1 MSQLPNYAA
10 EGRIKQVAAEN
21 GVRPECLD
29 DIVMNFRAG
38 RFGEAELPA
47 KIKEWK
53 ATPDHHY
60 FNIAGEAADKELF
73 VKAFGEVPSITA
85 QGAVLKK
92 YGPER
97 TAQIAAEFGTKIGTG
112 KPGKTPDSFKTN
124 GNGGDHG
131 GNPFNKLRNADGTVN
146 KAVEKEIGRMV
157 TVLGK
162 KKCEDIARAAGKTI
176 SGLPLR
182 T

>member
-1 MSQLPNYAA
+1 MTLPNYAA
-10 EGRIKQVAAEN
+10 EGRVKQVCAEN
-21 GVRPECLD
+21 GVRPDCLD

-38 RFGEAELPA
+38 RFGEAELPG
-47 KIKEWK
+47 KIKEWRE
-53 ATPDHHY
+53 TPDHHY
-60 FNIAGEAADKELF
+60 FHVSGEAADKELF
-73 VKAFGEVPSITA
+73 VRAFGESPSLQA
-85 QGAVLKK
+85 KGDVFKK
-92 YGPER
+92 YGAARAAE
-97 TAQIAAEFGTKIGTG
+97 IAAQFGTTVSGL

-146 KAVEKEIGRMV
+146 KAVEKEIGGMIAR
-157 TVLGK
+157 LGR
-162 KKCEDIARAAGKTI
+162 KKCEAIARAAGKTI